1 MPRHARFIVF
11 AIIAVVVASCATVD
25 TAVPTAAPS
34 ARSMTLP
41 TTAPPSPAAAT
52 PAPTQSRMTPGPTAV
67 PAPTPTAVPSDADAA
82 FLSEGG
88 SQVFPGRYI
97 AHLKP
102 QFTLTVDRQVNIDCA
117 PGYRC
122 RGDVDVNLPD
132 WLDIEFGHDDPIELH
147 VMAFDQVFAP
157 TASRPLVRPPDDL
170 AAWIAAMPGVTIIAS
185 KAITVGGIHASQL
198 DLRTGDEDLTL
209 GPIAG
214 IPDISTLGFGPHQ
227 IHRVDVL
234 HVGGRV
240 VVIGLGLVRTEDST
254 REEVAAAAAML
265 QPIVDSIAWQ

>member
-1 MPRHARFIVF
+1 MPRHARLSAF

-25 TAVPTAAPS
+25 TKVPTAAPS
-34 ARSMTLP
+34 ARSTTLP
-41 TTAPPSPAAAT
+41 TTVPPATPAAT
-52 PAPTQSRMTPGPTAV
+52 PAPTPSRTTPGPTAM
-67 PAPTPTAVPSDADAA
+67 PAPTPTAVPSDAPAA

-88 SQVFPGRYI
+88 TQLFPGRYI
-97 AHLKP
+97 THLKP
-102 QFTLTVDRQVNIDCA
+102 QFTMTVDRQVNIDCA

-132 WLDIEFGHDDPIELH
+132 WLDIEFGHDHPIEFH

-157 TASRPLVRPPDDL
+157 SASRPLVRPPDDL

-185 KAITVGGIHASQL
+185 KAITVGGIPASQL
-198 DLRTGDEDLTL
+198 DLQTGDEDLPL

-214 IPDISTLGFGPHQ
+214 IPDIPTLGFGPHQ

-234 HVGGRV
+234 HAGGRV
-240 VVIGLGLVRTEDST
+240 VVIGLGLVRPEDST
-254 REEVAAAAAML
+254 KEGVAAAAAML